1 MPLRSDIVG
10 VVLAGGS
17 SSRMGADKALLPLAG
32 APIITYAAR
41 TLCEVFSEV
50 VVSVGTQERYSFL
63 GLREISDVFKDSGP
77 LAGIHS
83 ALLEARDRPVF
94 VIACDLPFVNRELV
108 EFVLGSGK
116 PMRTRVAAA
125 EGRVQPLFGQY
136 DPNILPHIEHC
147 LQVRDLG
154 VLKAL
159 DRYDHDVV
167 AIDPSLPFFRP
178 NILQNI
184 NTRSDYYTSS
194 GSPLENESQ

>member
-17 SSRMGADKALLPLAG
+17 SSRMGTDKALLPLAG

-41 TLCEVFSEV
+41 SLSEV
-50 VVSVGTQERYSFL
+50 CSEVIVASGDQGRYSFL
-63 GLREISDVFKDSGP
+63 GLREIFDVFKDSGP

-83 ALLEARDRPVF
+83 ALLEARDHPVF

-108 EFVLGSGK
+108 EFVIDSGNLT
-116 PMRTRVAAA
+116 RTRVASA
-125 EGRVQPLFGQY
+125 EGRIQPLFGLY
-136 DPNILPHIEHC
+136 DPKILTHLEHC
-147 LQVRDLG
+147 LRTRELS

-159 DRYDHDVV
+159 AGYEHDVV
-167 AIDPSLPFFRP
+167 VIEPSLPFYRP

-184 NTRSDYYTSS
+184 NTRSDYHTTSGRS
-194 GSPLENESQ
+194 LASDSL